1 MGEGNGRGRVG
12 GSAMVLRLCAVAVVV
27 LAALAVAGCE
37 ETLTLTG
44 GRTTQSQEQRL
55 GNVGGEVDV
64 RIGSANGRGT
74 QDIEFG
80 YSDAVVE
87 VEVTLQVQEGSV
99 TLEFLGEDDQVT
111 LTLEARGGEE
121 VSGTGYMVTDAFG
134 NGEYRLTADKAKGV
148 AYHISYWIQ

>member
-1 MGEGNGRGRVG
+1 M
-12 GSAMVLRLCAVAVVV
+12 ALRLCAVAVVV
-27 LAALAVAGCE
+27 LLALAVAGCE
-37 ETLTLTG
+37 GALTLTG
-44 GRTTQSQEQRL
+44 ERTTQSQGEHL

-64 RIGSANGRGT
+64 RIGSANGTGT
-74 QDIEFG
+74 RDIEFG

-121 VSGTGYMVTDAFG
+121 VSGTGTMVTDAFG
-134 NGEYRLTADKAKGV
+134 EGEYRITANKARGV
-148 AYHISYWIQ
+148 AYHISYWIR